1 MGQPYQPSLTPLL
14 VCKWQCHGHS
24 AIKHFFFAANS
35 LNDILGWTRNALNSI
50 VQSLHRC
57 KFGLRVDI
65 MRERTHDII
74 QIKLQKQAMGLI
86 VLGPDHFRST
96 MDG

>member
-1 MGQPYQPSLTPLL
+1 VGQPYQPSLTPCLIVNGSVMVIRQL
-14 VCKWQCHGHS
+14 S
-24 AIKHFFFAANS
+24 IFFAANS
-35 LNDILGWTRNALNSI
+35 LNDILGWTRNALNPI
-50 VQSLHRC
+50 VHSLHRC